1 MLALSVLSAHAGQ
14 SEKGSRPPSQKH
26 SVFLPAVGRSAIY
39 LVAPGGSDGTGDG
52 SAQRPW
58 ATIAHAVA
66 QVEDGATIAV
76 APGSYYGQV
85 ALSGHFPAGITVRA
99 AVPYRTRLVNDA
111 TVVTCFRCAGITLE
125 GFEITHTG
133 PGAGRYLV
141 QIQDTAGDG
150 SGGRRVTL
158 RNNIIHDS
166 FNNDLVKVNN
176 GAAEIR
182 LQGNMFYNMGGP
194 GLDSHVDINS
204 ASGVVVEDNIFFND
218 FPASG
223 RANGN
228 NSGSYIVVKDSNG
241 IADAIL
247 GSRQVTI
254 RRNVFLNWQGDDD
267 NAFVVIGEDAVPY
280 YQAYDVLVENNLLLG
295 NSRHPLRVAFH
306 VRGSKDIVFRHNTV
320 SGDLPSKAFA
330 LRLSRSLENPPNE
343 NVAFYNNVWS
353 DPTGT
358 MGAGAPGDPGDF
370 ADAAPA
376 DTLSFTLLNNLYWNG
391 GQAIPYDPLELVNY
405 DSDPAALVADP
416 KLADPAGVVSPVW
429 QPERGRFGGGA
440 ATIRAVFLGLV
451 EDYGLP
457 AAGSAVAGAAEP
469 AQAAA
474 EDILQR
480 PRPAAGFPDLGAV
493 EVAP

>member
-1 MLALSVLSAHAGQ
+1 MLAFSVLTAQAGQ
-14 SEKGSRPPSQKH
+14 TEKGGRLPSPKH
-26 SVFLPAVGRSAIY
+26 TVFLPAVERSAVY

-76 APGSYYGQV
+76 AAGTYYGQV

-99 AVPYRTRLVNDA
+99 AMPYRTRLVNDD

-166 FNNDLVKVNN
+166 FNNDLVKVNS
-176 GAAEIR
+176 GAAEI
-182 LQGNMFYNMGGP
+182 LIQGNSFYNMGGP
-194 GLDSHVDINS
+194 GLDSHLDINS
-204 ASGVVVEDNIFFND
+204 ATAVVVEDNIFFND

-241 IADAIL
+241 AVDAVL

-254 RRNVFLNWQGDDD
+254 RRNVFLNWQGDFD
-267 NAFVVIGEDAVPY
+267 NAFVVIGEDAVSY
-280 YQAYDVLVENNLLLG
+280 YQAYDVLVENNLMLG
-295 NSRHPLRVAFH
+295 NSRHPLRAAFH
-306 VRGSKDIVFRHNTV
+306 VRGSKEIVFRHNTV
-320 SGDLPSKAFA
+320 SGDLPAKAFA
-330 LRLSRSLENPPNE
+330 LRLSRALENPPNE

-358 MGAGAPGDPGDF
+358 MGAEAPSEPGDF
-370 ADAAPA
+370 SDARPA
-376 DTLSFTLLNNLYWNG
+376 DTVSFTLLNNLYWNG
-391 GQAIPYDPLELVNY
+391 GRPIPRDPSELVNY
-405 DSDPAALVADP
+405 DDDPAGYIADP
-416 KLADPAGVVSPVW
+416 KVANPAGAVAPVW
-429 QPERGRFGGGA
+429 RPGTGRFAGGA
-440 ATIRAVFLGLV
+440 TTIRDAFLRLV
-451 EDYGLP
+451 HAYGVP
-457 AAGSAVAGAAEP
+457 AGGSAVVDSATPG
-469 AQAAA
+469 QAAA
-474 EDILQR
+474 EDILQQ
-480 PRPAAGFPDLGAV
+480 PRPPGFPDVGAV